1 MNITGY
7 DVVYNERVYHC
18 IDLSVEW
25 ETDYIYNG
33 AAGVYRS
40 KFLFVSC
47 FDSDCGFVALH
58 DEAQRFRFVRRDEQC
73 LNT

>member
-7 DVVYNERVYHC
+7 DVVYDGQVYHGV
-18 IDLSVEW
+18 DLSVEW

-47 FDSDCGFVALH
+47 FDSNGGFVALH
-58 DEAQRFRFVRRDEQC
+58 DEAQRFRFVRR
-73 LNT
+73 N